1 MQLSNQALGAIMMA
15 LQESLMTQNDIVPVL
30 QGFELEETNEG
41 LIVKNPPTVRVP
53 NDEPATKE
61 DLENLARQM
70 PRYRYQCNECQEII
84 TVFHGIEEGYEDCNK
99 CEQKH
104 TMKKLLSTP
113 FIIKRENAVDVDR
126 PVGEITHEYIDINRE
141 ILEKQKEEARK
152 KTHEPT

>member
-1 MQLSNQALGAIMMA
+1 
-15 LQESLMTQNDIVPVL
+15 
-30 QGFELEETNEG
+30 
-41 LIVKNPPTVRVP
+41 
-53 NDEPATKE
+53 
-61 DLENLARQM
+61 M

-126 PVGEITHEYIDINRE
+126 PVGEVTHEYIDINRE
-141 ILEKQKEEARK
+141 ILEQQKEEARK